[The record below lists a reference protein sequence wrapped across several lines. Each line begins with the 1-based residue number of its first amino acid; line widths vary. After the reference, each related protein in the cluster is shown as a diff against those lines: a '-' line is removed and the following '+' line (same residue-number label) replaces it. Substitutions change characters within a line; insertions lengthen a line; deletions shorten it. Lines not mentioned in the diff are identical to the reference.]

1 MQRSAV
7 LTAVPHGRGRTRQ
20 VTIRNVGD
28 DVALE
33 LGIQLLA
40 DGEDRT
46 DWLVGTRPRALPAG
60 REIVLDVA
68 QATGPMECRL
78 IVSWTDGRGRVSRW
92 IGAVSRR

>member
-7 LTAVPHGRGRTRQ
+7 LTAVAHGRGRTRQ

-28 DVALE
+28 EVALE
-33 LGIQLLA
+33 LGIQLIA
-40 DGEDRT
+40 GMEDRS

-60 REIVLDVA
+60 KEIVLDVA
-68 QATGPMECRL
+68 QAKGPMDCRL
-78 IVSWTDGRGRVSRW
+78 IVSWTDGRGNVSRW